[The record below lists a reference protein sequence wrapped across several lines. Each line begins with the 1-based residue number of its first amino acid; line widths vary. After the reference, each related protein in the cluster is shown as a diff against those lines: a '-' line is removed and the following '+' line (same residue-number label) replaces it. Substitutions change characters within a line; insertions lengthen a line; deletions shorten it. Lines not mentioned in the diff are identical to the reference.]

1 MIAIS
6 VVELCKSFL
15 IDKGYVRVLD
25 NISVNINAVEVT
37 VIRGENGCGKT
48 TFLSIIAGFLAP
60 TSGTIAFPER
70 KGEKQNIGF
79 VFQDFSN
86 SLFPW
91 RTAMDNIC
99 LPLEIQEKS
108 KKNRYHEAD
117 EILDLLGFD
126 DIPLTYY
133 PHQLSGGQKHRV
145 AIARSLISRPSVL
158 LFDEPFA
165 NLDVESERRLK
176 RVIHFLREK
185 LNVTVVLVTHD
196 IDTSIILAD
205 RIVVLSSRP
214 ASIVAEIAVNLPRPR
229 LETYLYDEHFYVI
242 RRQILEM
249 EGRVVE
255 NNKTK

>member
-6 VVELCKSFL
+6 VVDLCKSFL
-15 IDKGYVRVLD
+15 TDKGYVRVLD
-25 NISVNINAVEVT
+25 NISININAGEVI
-37 VIRGENGCGKT
+37 VIRGDNGCGKT
-48 TFLSIIAGFLAP
+48 TFLSIIAGLLGP
-60 TSGTIAFPER
+60 TSGTVTLPEG
-70 KGEKQNIGF
+70 KEKNQNIGF

-91 RTAMDNIC
+91 RTALDNIC
-99 LPLEIQEKS
+99 LPLEIQGKS
-108 KKNRYHEAD
+108 RRQRYHEAD
-117 EILDLLGFD
+117 KILDLLGFD
-126 DIPLTYY
+126 DIPLAHY

-145 AIARSLISRPSVL
+145 AIARSLIARPSVL

-165 NLDVESERRLK
+165 NLDVMSERRLK
-176 RVIHFLREK
+176 RVVHFLREE

-196 IDTSIILAD
+196 VDTSIILAD
-205 RIVVLSSRP
+205 RVVVLSSRP

-229 LETYLYDEHFYVI
+229 LETYVYDEHFYVI

-255 NNKTK
+255 INQTE